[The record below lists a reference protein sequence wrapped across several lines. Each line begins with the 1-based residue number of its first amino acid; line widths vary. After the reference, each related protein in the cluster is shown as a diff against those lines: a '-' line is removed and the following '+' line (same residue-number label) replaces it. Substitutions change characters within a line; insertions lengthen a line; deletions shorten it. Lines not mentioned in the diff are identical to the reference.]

1 MELKQLSNLKKAG
14 SLALLAAAV
23 GVTAA
28 IARKLTKK
36 NEPEKKPRKVIIDT
50 DTGADD
56 ASALIL
62 AAKSPELDILGVT
75 VLAGNVCLEQA
86 SKNALMALEIA
97 GSYAKVYNGADER
110 YGGEKIEAYSVFGED
125 GMGDMEL
132 IHPLG
137 QAEDQDAVDFILDM
151 IRQYPDEVEIIALGP
166 ATNIA
171 NAMDKDPET
180 MKHVKMIWSMGTAG
194 LGPGNASP
202 VAEFNVYSDAPAYK
216 RMLDFGC
223 PVTVIGLDMC
233 GGEAQW
239 TDRQFNELL
248 LSGELGE
255 FITDSFSRLRQFYA
269 DNGSVG
275 SVMNCDSMAMM
286 CAIEPDFVKEAIRC
300 HASCITDPGEAYAQ
314 VIFYREGFTYDVAK
328 NDGIMNV
335 TLVTEVEADEYFDRY
350 LERIEE

>member
-14 SLALLAAAV
+14 SLALFAAAV

-28 IARKLTKK
+28 VARKLTKK
-36 NEPEKKPRKVIIDT
+36 KEPEQKPRKVIIDT

-75 VLAGNVCLEQA
+75 VLAGNVCLDQA
-86 SKNALMALEIA
+86 TKNALMALEIA
-97 GSYAKVYNGADER
+97 GSYAKVYKGADSR
-110 YGGEKIEAYSVFGED
+110 YGGEAIDAFSVFGED

-137 QAEDQDAVDFILDM
+137 QAEDKDAVDFILETVKE
-151 IRQYPDEVEIIALGP
+151 YPDEVEIISLGP

-171 NAMDKDPET
+171 RAMDRDPET

-216 RMLDFGC
+216 RMLDSGNAI
-223 PVTVIGLDMC
+223 TVIGLDMC
-233 GGEAQW
+233 GGIAQW
-239 TDRQFNELL
+239 TDKQFAELL
-248 LSGELGE
+248 LSGEIGE
-255 FITDSFSRLRQFYA
+255 FVTDSFSKLRQFYA
-269 DNGSVG
+269 NNGSEG

-286 CAIEPDFVKEAIRC
+286 CAIEPGFIESTVQC
-300 HASCITDPGEAYAQ
+300 HASCVTDPGEAYAQ
-314 VIFYREGFTYDVAK
+314 VIFYREGFTYDVVS
-328 NDGIMNV
+328 NDGEKNV
-335 TLVTEVEADEYFDRY
+335 TLVTEVKADEYFDRY